1 MMMLVH
7 ELASRCV
14 NKCDNGWVSWRICTD
29 EWMSEWKKMNE
40 VMIGWLNEERLGERS
55 LIMSYQI
62 DKGICMAIG
71 CNKTDVLFGE
81 KSR

>member
-1 MMMLVH
+1 
-7 ELASRCV
+7 
-14 NKCDNGWVSWRICTD
+14 
-29 EWMSEWKKMNE
+29 MSELKNMYRWVNERVKKMNE

-62 DKGICMAIG
+62 DKGICTATG

-81 KSR
+81 KLR